1 MNARY
6 TPGQGPPTAD
16 QSLLA
21 WLYREFSRIGSL
33 AQPNRLEMTPVGT
46 EPAKYSEGTVVYADG
61 TEWNPGDGKGL
72 YYWDGSAWVL
82 TGAAGGGGVTD
93 HAALTGRTAADQ
105 HPISAITDLQ
115 TTLDGK
121 AASVHGHAISNITDL
136 QATLDGKAASV
147 HGHAISD
154 VLSLQSEL
162 DGKAATSHTHTIAN
176 VTGLQTALDGKAATS
191 HTHTIANVTGLQT
204 ALDGKEP
211 GLGNPAVSGRVL
223 ASTTGGTRSW
233 VDLPSGGGGG
243 ASWAHYTAEDNDSSL
258 TSKTAVAWDTE
269 VDPDGLASISGNDVT
284 IAQEGWYLIH
294 LFVDFQVVS
303 STSTTLRRFRTH
315 LDWNDLVFWSISG
328 EIPQYGT
335 RNNAALHRP
344 YYLYVNDQLNLSIED
359 DQGTIGTYSTNIYMS
374 LLKLG

>member
-1 MNARY
+1 VNARY

-33 AQPNRLEMTPVGT
+33 AQPNRLEMTPIGT

-105 HPISAITDLQ
+105 HPISAITGLQTTLDDKAESVHGHPISAITALQ

-121 AASVHGHAISNITDL
+121 EPGLGNPAVNGRVLASTTGGTRSWVDLPSGGGVTDHAALTGRTAADQHPISAI
-136 QATLDGKAASV
+136 
-147 HGHAISD
+147 
-154 VLSLQSEL
+154 
-162 DGKAATSHTHTIAN
+162 
-176 VTGLQTALDGKAATS
+176 TA
-191 HTHTIANVTGLQT
+191 LQT

-211 GLGNPAVSGRVL
+211 GLGNPAVTGRVL

-233 VDLPSGGGGG
+233 VDLPSGGGG
-243 ASWAHYTAEDNDSSL
+243 ASWAHYTAEANGSSL
-258 TSKTAVAWDTE
+258 TSKTAVAWGSE
-269 VDPDGLASISGNDVT
+269 VDPGGLASMSGNDVT
-284 IAQEGWYLIH
+284 IAQEGWYLIQ
-294 LFVDFQVVS
+294 LVGDFGLITS
-303 STSTTLRRFRTH
+303 SSTTLRRFRIH
-315 LDWNDLVFWSISG
+315 LDWNDLIFWSISG

-335 RNNAALHRP
+335 RGSAALHRP